1 MATTTTGSRAAAGGK
16 EKAPNQ
22 WMLGIR
28 TLLRGAGQVMFQCSS
43 WTGLLFLAG
52 IFWGAYASHTPAVA
66 WGALVGLAAS
76 TLAGYLV
83 KLPAANG
90 DEGLW
95 GFNGI
100 LVGCAFPTFMAD
112 NWLMWLCLIFFAMCT
127 TWVRSGFNNLLRQFN
142 TNSFTFPFVF
152 LTWVMLFGT
161 RIFDGV
167 DPTTLSHP
175 ALPVVTLG
183 TLDSSFGH
191 LVIYWLKGIA
201 QVFLINDWVTGILFL
216 VGLWL
221 CSRWA
226 AIWAAL
232 GSAISLAMAILLKA
246 DPSDIANG
254 LFGFSPVLTAIA
266 LGCTFYKVNWKSA
279 IWAVCGIVAT
289 VFIQGAMD
297 VVFTPWGLP
306 TLTGPFCVAT
316 WLFILPAYKF
326 SAHDVQDRSEWTAD
340 ARQEAQIIDRDLE
353 REVDK
358 L

>member
-1 MATTTTGSRAAAGGK
+1 MATTTSPRVQTGSPQS
-16 EKAPNQ
+16 APNQ
-22 WMLGIR
+22 WTLGIR

-83 KLPAANG
+83 KLPSTNG

-100 LVGCAFPTFMAD
+100 LVGCAFPTFMS
-112 NWLMWLCLIFFAMCT
+112 NSWLMWLCLVFFAMCT

-161 RIFDGV
+161 RIFDGL

-175 ALPVVTLG
+175 ALPVVATG
-183 TLDSSFGH
+183 TLDTSIVK
-191 LVIYWLKGIA
+191 LLEYWLKGVS
-201 QVFLINDWVTGILFL
+201 QVFLINNWVTGILFL
-216 VGLWL
+216 AGLWL
-221 CSRWA
+221 SSRWA
-226 AIWAAL
+226 AIWAAA
-232 GSAISLAMAILLKA
+232 GSAIALAMAILLEA
-246 DPSDIANG
+246 DPGGIADG

-316 WLFILPAYKF
+316 WLFVLPAYKF
-326 SAHDVQDRSEWTAD
+326 SAKDAVDRSEWTQD
-340 ARQEAQIIDRDLE
+340 AKREAQLIDDELNKIIR
-353 REVDK
+353 K
-358 L
+358 

>member
-1 MATTTTGSRAAAGGK
+1 M
-16 EKAPNQ
+16 PNQ
-22 WMLGIR
+22 WTLGIR

-83 KLPAANG
+83 KLPSTNG
-90 DEGLW
+90 DEGL
-95 GFNGI
+95 
-100 LVGCAFPTFMAD
+100 
-112 NWLMWLCLIFFAMCT
+112 FFAMCT

-152 LTWVMLFGT
+152 LTWIMLFGT
-161 RIFDGV
+161 RIFDGL
-167 DPTTLSHP
+167 DPTSLSHP
-175 ALPVVTLG
+175 TLPVVAAG
-183 TLDSSFGH
+183 DLDTSFVK
-191 LVIYWLKGIA
+191 LLEYWLKGVS
-201 QVFLINDWVTGILFL
+201 QVFLINNWVTGILFL

-221 CSRWA
+221 SLRWA
-226 AIWAAL
+226 AIWAAA
-232 GSAISLAMAILLKA
+232 GSAIALAMAILLKA
-246 DPSDIANG
+246 DPADIANG

-297 VVFTPWGLP
+297 VIFTPWGLP

-316 WLFILPAYKF
+316 WLFVLPAYKF
-326 SAHDVQDRSEWTAD
+326 SAKDAVDCSEWTQD
-340 ARQEAQIIDRDLE
+340 AKREAQLIDNELNKIIN
-353 REVDK
+353 K
-358 L
+358 

>member
-1 MATTTTGSRAAAGGK
+1 MATTSTAGTRMNAG
-16 EKAPNQ
+16 APNQ

-43 WTGLLFLAG
+43 WTGLFFLIG
-52 IFWGAYASHTPAVA
+52 IFWGAYSCHTPEVA
-66 WGALVGLAAS
+66 WGAAVGLAAS

-83 KLPAANG
+83 KLPYANG
-90 DEGLW
+90 DDGLW

-100 LVGCAFPTFMAD
+100 LVGCAFPTFMAN

-152 LTWVMLFGT
+152 LTWMMLFGT
-161 RIFDGV
+161 RIFDGL
-167 DPTTLSHP
+167 DPTSLSHP
-175 ALPVVTLG
+175 SLPEVAGG
-183 TLDSSFGH
+183 TLDTGIGN
-191 LVIYWLKGIA
+191 LAVYWLKGIS
-201 QVFLINDWVTGILFL
+201 QVFLINDWITGILFL

-221 CSRWA
+221 SSRWA
-226 AIWAAL
+226 AIWAAA
-232 GSAISLAMAILLKA
+232 GSAIALAMAILLKA
-246 DPSDIANG
+246 APGDIANG

-297 VVFTPWGLP
+297 VIFTPWGLP

-316 WLFILPAYKF
+316 WLFVLPAYKF
-326 SAHDVQDRSEWTAD
+326 SAKDAVDRSEWTKD
-340 ARQEAQIIDRDLE
+340 ARREAQLIDNEL
-353 REVDK
+353 DK
-358 L
+358 IVEK